1 MPSVESERTVRLSGI
16 LGRVGSKAIYTCAEG
31 HAEEVMWISRGAPS
45 SLMPFIP
52 CPEVGG
58 VPIEPE
64 SLRRWAADL
73 DLTARKLR
81 ETLGLVGGLSP
92 LWPGRVWGLGRR
104 HVAGRFRDFFLVCG
118 ATRTDAHALWA
129 QCHHLADAPS
139 PVILVPARSAQQK
152 QWPAFRLA
160 DIAAITEDGVTLDLD
175 YIADAVPRD
184 VYAVASKTIATF
196 PVGDDARWED
206 LRLTVRENAI
216 FAELRDEQKE
226 LSLDELQFTGSDDR
240 LWQLLRAFARFGGET
255 PARSTSASIR
265 DTGTF
270 RKQVSDLRQRLTT
283 VFPIAGEPIRA
294 LHGKGAYRCLF
305 KIGLDRRDGFPMRP
319 ERWED
324 CQFIELRDGRIQIS
338 VKSKEVFAA
347 RSKDEE
353 SQRLTAM
360 EAGEREALRSEEYD
374 LRTLG
379 LAGDSGV
386 PTAEGG
392 VLLECLRN
400 SGKLYRR
407 GDDKDVLRFRER
419 LRTWMGM
426 DSDPLQFTPNRRLW
440 TAKFECAS
448 LRRPQ
453 EIK

>member
-1 MPSVESERTVRLSGI
+1 
-16 LGRVGSKAIYTCAEG
+16 
-31 HAEEVMWISRGAPS
+31 
-45 SLMPFIP
+45 
-52 CPEVGG
+52 VGG

-64 SLRRWAADL
+64 RLRRWAADL

-118 ATRTDAHALWA
+118 GARPDAHALLA
-129 QCHHLADAPS
+129 RCHQIADAPS
-139 PVILVPARSAQQK
+139 PVILVPARSPQQK

-160 DIAAITEDGVTLDLD
+160 NIAAITEEGMTLDMD

-184 VYAVASKTIATF
+184 VYAATAKTIATF
-196 PVGDDARWED
+196 PVGEDTTWED

-216 FAELRDEQKE
+216 FAELRNEQRE
-226 LSLDELQFTGSDDR
+226 LSLDDLQFTGGDDR

-255 PARSTSASIR
+255 PARSTSASSR

-283 VFPIAGEPIRA
+283 VFPLAGEPIRA

-324 CQFIELRDGRIQIS
+324 CQFVELRDGRIQIS
-338 VKSKEVFAA
+338 VKSSEVFAA

-386 PTAEGG
+386 PTAGG
-392 VLLECLRN
+392 SVLLDFLRN
-400 SGKLYRR
+400 GGKLYRR
-407 GDDKDVLRFRER
+407 GDDKDVLRFRKR
-419 LRTWMGM
+419 LGLGWAWILIPCSSHPTVGYGRP
-426 DSDPLQFTPNRRLW
+426 DSNAAACGGSKR
-440 TAKFECAS
+440 
-448 LRRPQ
+448 
-453 EIK
+453 